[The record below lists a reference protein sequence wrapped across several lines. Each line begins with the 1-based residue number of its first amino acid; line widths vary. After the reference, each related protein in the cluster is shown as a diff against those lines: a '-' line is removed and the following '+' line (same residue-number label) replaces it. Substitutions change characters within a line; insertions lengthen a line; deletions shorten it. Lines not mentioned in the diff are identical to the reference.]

1 MSKTPALEVN
11 LLPKDP
17 FLSTSLGKLLQW
29 SLTVGRYLVIFTELI
44 VVSSF
49 AARFS
54 LDRQVTDLNQ
64 SILQK
69 KSIIESYGDL
79 EENARAVQK
88 KTDAYNQVEQQTN
101 IADAFPALSEVI
113 PTDVKLEELTVR
125 TNGVVFA
132 GTTKSNVSLNLLI
145 NNLQLSGKFKDVSV
159 DTIESGSDKDPGFDF
174 RIQAS
179 TKK

>member
-1 MSKTPALEVN
+1 VSKVPTLEVN

-54 LDRQVTDLNQ
+54 LDRQVTDLNA

-69 KSIIESYGDL
+69 
-79 EENARAVQK
+79 
-88 KTDAYNQVEQQTN
+88 
-101 IADAFPALSEVI
+101 
-113 PTDVKLEELTVR
+113 
-125 TNGVVFA
+125 
-132 GTTKSNVSLNLLI
+132 NL
-145 NNLQLSGKFKDVSV
+145 
-159 DTIESGSDKDPGFDF
+159 
-174 RIQAS
+174 
-179 TKK
+179 

>member
-1 MSKTPALEVN
+1 MSKVPAIEVN

-54 LDRQVTDLNQ
+54 LDRQVTDLNAA
-64 SILQK
+64 IVQK

-88 KTDAYNQVEQQTN
+88 KTDAYNQVEQQIN

-113 PTDVKLEELTVR
+113 PTDVKLNELTIKTDRV
-125 TNGVVFA
+125 TFA
-132 GTTKSNVSLNLLI
+132 GSTKSNASLNLLI
-145 NNLQLSGKFKDVSV
+145 NNLQLSGKFKDVSI
-159 DTIESGSDKDPGFDF
+159 DTLESGSDKNPGFEF
-174 RIQAS
+174 RVQAS
-179 TKK
+179 TK